1 MNYKKKLSIIGIIV
15 FFTVLVANTYAT
27 TKSFIWEIK
36 AKNKKSSYLVGSI
49 HMLDKSVYPL
59 NDVFENAF
67 KGADCLVVEANV
79 ADEKKMELGLLA
91 MKLGIYKDKKTL
103 KSSISPETYKLTNEK
118 MKSLGLDITSL
129 NKFKPWMVAMTI
141 ASTEM
146 MQMGFNPNLGI
157 DKHFLNMA
165 KTKEI
170 LELEGIKF
178 QINLFNNFSNEE
190 QELFL
195 FYTVTDESNTELEFK
210 KIVKAWL
217 AGDDKELNE
226 LVESNIKKY
235 PKLKGM
241 YYKLV
246 DERNVNMAKTID
258 DFIKTT
264 PKTYFVVVGAAHLV
278 GENGLINL
286 LKQKGYTLK
295 QL

>member
-1 MNYKKKLSIIGIIV
+1 MNYKKKISIIGIIV

-36 AKNKKSSYLVGSI
+36 TKNKKSSYLVGSI

-59 NDVFENAF
+59 NDVFEKAF
-67 KGADCLVVEANV
+67 KVSDCLVVEANV
-79 ADEKKMELGLLA
+79 ADEKKMELGLLT
-91 MKLGIYKDKKTL
+91 MKLGTYKDEKTL
-103 KSSISPETYKLTNEK
+103 KNSISPETYKLASEK
-118 MKSLGLDITSL
+118 LKSLGLDITGL

-141 ASTEM
+141 AATEM
-146 MQMGFNPNLGI
+146 MQMGFNPDLGI
-157 DKHFLNMA
+157 DRHFLNMA
-165 KTKEI
+165 NSKEI
-170 LELEGIKF
+170 LELEGAKF
-178 QINLFNNFSNEE
+178 QINLFNGLSEEE

-195 FYTVTDESNTELEFK
+195 FHTVTDESNTELEFK
-210 KIVKAWL
+210 AMIKAWL
-217 AGDDKELNE
+217 AGDDKELEE
-226 LVESNIKKY
+226 LVERNIKKY

-246 DERNVNMAKTID
+246 DERNVNMTKTID

-278 GENGLINL
+278 GKNGLINL
-286 LKQKGYTLK
+286 LKKKGYTLK